1 MIHYI
6 DMSMTF
12 GGMTGKKRE
21 SENLV
26 HLWIYICVIFIL
38 TIWTCQVLFSSANLF
53 QKLMTIIICFIE
65 FQNLKREKNNNR
77 KMILDQIKRKF
88 IEYLRDSMA
97 NEIENRV
104 YFPSSSFIFIFFT
117 ASLTFLYL
125 HRPIGMVMCVRTIA
139 TLTKLSVCKCLSH
152 THTHSLIM
160 SIWLASWF
168 LIAFNWHWAM
178 NDIPF
183 IYTHSHTRHTHT
195 TNRYMLGNRAQSAWK
210 TFSVCIHFSKFMSFF
225 MLKFMRFL
233 YVKVNAI

>member
-38 TIWTCQVLFSSANLF
+38 TIWTCQVVFSSANLF

-65 FQNLKREKNNNR
+65 FQNLKSEKNNNR

-104 YFPSSSFIFIFFT
+104 YFPSSSFIFIFFFYSVVDIFIF
-117 ASLTFLYL
+117 ASANRHGYVCTHNCHFDKTVGLQMSLA
-125 HRPIGMVMCVRTIA
+125 H
-139 TLTKLSVCKCLSH
+139 TLTL
-152 THTHSLIM
+152 
-160 SIWLASWF
+160 
-168 LIAFNWHWAM
+168 
-178 NDIPF
+178 
-183 IYTHSHTRHTHT
+183 
-195 TNRYMLGNRAQSAWK
+195 
-210 TFSVCIHFSKFMSFF
+210 
-225 MLKFMRFL
+225 
-233 YVKVNAI
+233 